1 MKKIYFS
8 LMALALVVCFT
19 ACESKQ
25 NEEVTPA
32 TKTFDVAQILGS
44 WNVVSYSYIEMNTDA
59 DTVLVKDVRQN
70 AGEITIQKTEDES
83 YNFTETF
90 TNADGDERSGEV
102 ILDENSFDLYN
113 SSFGYP
119 HFLGMKVKT
128 EGDKTVWESSFTGK
142 AEEEHSHSGEQDKKS
157 QYNTKTE
164 VKIVVTKK

>member
-19 ACESKQ
+19 ACKSKQ
-25 NEEVTPA
+25 DEEVTQG

-44 WNVVSYSYIEMNTDA
+44 WNVVSYSYIETNTDA

-128 EGDKTVWESSFTGK
+128 EGGKTVWESSFTGK
-142 AEEEHSHSGEQDKKS
+142 SEEEHSHSGEQDKKS

-164 VKIVVTKK
+164 VKIIVTKK

>member
-8 LMALALVVCFT
+8 LMALALAVCFT
-19 ACESKQ
+19 ACNSKQ
-25 NEEVTPA
+25 DEEVTPG

-44 WNVVSYSYIEMNTDA
+44 WKVVSYSYIEMNTDA

-70 AGEITIQKTEDES
+70 AGEITIQKTEDDS

-90 TNADGDERSGEV
+90 TNADGDERSGDV
-102 ILDENSFDLYN
+102 LLDETTFDLYN
-113 SSFGYP
+113 SAFGYP
-119 HFLGMKVKT
+119 HLSGLAVKKD
-128 EGDKTVWESSFTGK
+128 GDKTVWESSFTGK
-142 AEEEHSHSGEQDKKS
+142 SEEERSHSGEQDKKS

>member
-19 ACESKQ
+19 ACKSKQ

-70 AGEITIQKTEDES
+70 AGEITIQKTEDEL

-90 TNADGDERSGEV
+90 THADGDERSGDVLLSETT
-102 ILDENSFDLYN
+102 FDLRG
-113 SSFGYP
+113 SSFTYP
-119 HFLGMKVKT
+119 HLFGLSVKT

-157 QYNTKTE
+157 QYNTKTD
-164 VKIVVTKK
+164 VKIIVTKK